1 MKRYTI
7 VSRLLD
13 GQTSND
19 VINLLTKMVDDVECL
34 YEDGEHARLRVTV
47 DDDFNYAHLEN
58 HLDENGNKC
67 EFIDADYDLEADM
80 QEMLN
85 KLSEAFAIK
94 VDGQLHLIDYYY
106 FDGDADYEIS
116 IDNEESTLMLSDLI
130 GTNVQ
135 FFKLTPIED

>member
-7 VSRLLD
+7 VTRLLD

-19 VINLLTKMVDDVECL
+19 VMNLLTRMVDDVECL

-47 DDDFNYAHLEN
+47 DNDFNYTHLEN

-67 EFIDADYDLEADM
+67 EFIDADYDLSADM

-85 KLSEAFAIK
+85 KLSEASVIK
-94 VDGQLHLIDYYY
+94 VDGQLHLIDYYD

-116 IDNEESTLMLSDLI
+116 IDNGADTLLLYDLI

-135 FFKLTPIED
+135 FFKLIPMED